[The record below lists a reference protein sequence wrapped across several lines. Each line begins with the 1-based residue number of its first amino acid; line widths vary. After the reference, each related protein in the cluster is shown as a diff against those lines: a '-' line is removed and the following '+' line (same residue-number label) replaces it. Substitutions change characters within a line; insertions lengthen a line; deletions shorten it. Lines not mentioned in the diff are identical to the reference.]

1 MYTEKRKFVRLNKV
15 FPVELQVLS
24 SEDEALDG
32 LIQGFTRDV
41 SFEGLCVQVND
52 FNDAHIKALRE
63 KKGKVVVYLN
73 FPLKRTPIKA
83 VANIVWVKKVAKPYP
98 KSCLLG
104 MQYEVI
110 DPKDQKRIIRFA
122 KYTNAVPRMVGL
134 LILLLLV
141 ACAALFLENLRLIRD
156 NTKLFENISKFSK
169 EQADINQGLDK
180 IRTEKE
186 ALVMMM
192 NRSAAQ
198 VALLKK
204 ELAAVESKAQ
214 KLLKRRD
221 RAKLDKSIEERKKL
235 SLELAR
241 LTEENMA
248 MQRRLHKYISSQKKL
263 RAQLKEIK
271 RKRTMLEDK
280 TLDLMHQWLIASQSS
295 KTGLVLSY
303 DNDKGLVDVGFTYDQ
318 ALSAF
323 NFLNFKQYKNAKKI
337 FDFYKLDA
345 RKVKG
350 GYANAYDV
358 ITGNVS
364 EYIVHSGPCIY
375 LALAMLRYE
384 ELTNDSSY
392 RGVVEEIGQWLI
404 GLQKEKDDGSLP
416 GGPDVQW
423 SGTEH
428 NIAAYKFFS
437 KLFHKTKKREYDIA
451 AKKNLSWLQK
461 YAYNRKLKRFNR
473 GAGDSMIAT
482 DAMSLSIMGLGP
494 RLLEDMGVDI
504 ELLVRAIEDNCK
516 TKVRFE
522 NLLGKKVE
530 VAGFDFCAPSSVGR
544 GGVISVEW
552 TSQMVLAFQ
561 ILSKFYKEEQMS
573 EKADDYKQK
582 ADYYLG
588 ELEKLLILRSN
599 FSMRKAH
606 AGLPYASS
614 GGVDTG
620 HGWYTPSSSSIS
632 AAGTNFAIFAKEE
645 YNILR

>member
-1 MYTEKRKFVRLNKV
+1 MYIEKRKFVRLNKV

-24 SEDEALDG
+24 SENKTLDG

-41 SFEGLCVQVND
+41 SLGGLCVQVND
-52 FNDAHIKALRE
+52 FSNEHIKTLRE
-63 KKGKVVVYLN
+63 KNGKVVVFLN

-83 VANIVWVKKVAKPYP
+83 VANVAWIKKVAKPYP
-98 KSCLLG
+98 RSCLLG
-104 MQYEVI
+104 LQYEVI
-110 DPKDQKRIIRFA
+110 DPKDQKRIMRFA
-122 KYTNAVPRMVGL
+122 KYTNAVPRIVGL
-134 LILLLLV
+134 LILLLLMV
-141 ACAALFLENLRLIRD
+141 CTALVLENIRLIRD
-156 NTKLFENISKFSK
+156 NTKLFDNISRFSK
-169 EQADINQGLDK
+169 EQSEIIQGLDK
-180 IRTEKE
+180 IRTEKQ
-186 ALVMMM
+186 ALVTMMK
-192 NRSAAQ
+192 RSAAQ
-198 VALLKK
+198 VILLKK
-204 ELAAVESKAQ
+204 ELAAIESEAQ
-214 KLLKRRD
+214 KLWKRRD
-221 RAKLDKSIEERKKL
+221 KAKLDKSIEERKKL
-235 SLELAR
+235 NLELAR

-248 MQRRLHKYISSQKKL
+248 MEKRLHKYILNQKKL
-263 RAQLKEIK
+263 RSQLKEIK

-303 DNDKGLVDVGFTYDQ
+303 DNDKEFIDVGFTYDQ

-323 NFLNFKQYKNAKKI
+323 NFINFRQYKNAKRI
-337 FDFYKLDA
+337 FDFYKFNAL
-345 RKVKG
+345 KVKG

-364 EYIVHSGPCIY
+364 EYIVHSGPSIY

-392 RGVVEEIGQWLI
+392 YGVVEEIGQWLI
-404 GLQKEKDDGSLP
+404 SLQNKKSDGSLP
-416 GGPDVQW
+416 GGPDEQW
-423 SGTEH
+423 AGTEQ
-428 NIAAYKFFS
+428 NIAAYKFFC
-437 KLFHKTKKREYDIA
+437 KLFNKTKDKQYDIA
-451 AKKNLSWLQK
+451 AKKILNWLQK

-473 GAGDSMIAT
+473 GTDDSMIAT
-482 DAMSLSIMGLGP
+482 DAMSLSIMGVGP
-494 RLLEDMGVDI
+494 RRLEEMGVDI
-504 ELLVRAIEDNCK
+504 DLLVKSVEENCK

-530 VAGFDFCAPSSVGR
+530 VNGFDFCAPSSVGR

-552 TSQMVLAFQ
+552 TSQMVIAFQ

-582 ADYYLG
+582 ADYYQG

-599 FSMRKAH
+599 FTMRKAH

-620 HGWYTPSSSSIS
+620 HGWYTPSSNSIS

-645 YNILR
+645 YNIF